1 MVSFVACL
9 GSPRKERLSCIA
21 SLSRS
26 QSPFCCCV
34 PQESS
39 RGSASDPCKIVTRN
53 SPRPNLTDHLLRS
66 GLLPTAS
73 PLKNLHSA
81 SATHSTCSKKQR
93 GRTVPRARGQLF
105 LLRFTSFQQ
114 LQKRGTSCR
123 ARSAQFSAKRNRKN
137 ARNFAASSPLR
148 SCPALLSLGNVVEES
163 TAQLSPFLTDNL
175 NLSRARFRRVRN
187 PLLLDV

>member
-39 RGSASDPCKIVTRN
+39 RGSASDPCKSAAPT
-53 SPRPNLTDHLLRS
+53 PPLNLTDHLLRS

-81 SATHSTCSKKQR
+81 SATHSTCPKKQR

-114 LQKRGTSCR
+114 SQKGGTSCR

-137 ARNFAASSPLR
+137 ARKFAASSPLR

-163 TAQLSPFLTDNL
+163 TTQLSPFLLTT
-175 NLSRARFRRVRN
+175 
-187 PLLLDV
+187 